1 MPLTIPME
9 CADLA
14 DYWASFTGGQGRL
27 GGYVAGL
34 PDEQRARLQDEVR
47 KAYCAGDADGPRS
60 FSATAGRE
68 RCGARLNLRGVQ
80 VRR

>member
-60 FSATAGRE
+60 FSATAW
-68 RCGARLNLRGVQ
+68 AVKGV
-80 VRR
+80 VPA